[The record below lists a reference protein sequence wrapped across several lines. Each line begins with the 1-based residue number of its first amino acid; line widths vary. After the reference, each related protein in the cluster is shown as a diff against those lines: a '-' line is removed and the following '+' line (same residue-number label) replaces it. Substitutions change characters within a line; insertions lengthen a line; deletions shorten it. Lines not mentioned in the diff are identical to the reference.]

1 MQLSLPP
8 TPDEEH
14 CSLLIRRSLAV
25 IRAATDD
32 ILSTVAANAYGFS
45 QGQAS
50 QLMRTFEETE
60 VLCRRCQHCLT
71 QCSARA
77 TAAAAAVDMVPA
89 ASAEREQLA
98 AEIRAATRHFHDVA
112 AAARSAMSQLGRCT
126 SWSARHGP
134 ALAWPHAAQTSQRA
148 SWDQLYALPATPRV
162 GGRVEE
168 SSPEK
173 VLSAG
178 CNVGSS
184 RRVLPAAAQR
194 AVSPPGERSPAASAA
209 LALWRSRDE
218 ELFPSPP
225 GAQAARQQQG
235 ESGSFAVAARA
246 LGPRR
251 ADERGGGGGGGGARG
266 EAGGELAP
274 RQLARRLQAEL
285 RRLQGCT
292 AELGEL
298 LQGCVWQACSLRT
311 RSAHAPHTL
320 CTPSAHPLHAC
331 ALGASAL
338 AHCSAARAAGLHDR
352 GR

>member
-25 IRAATDD
+25 IRATTDD

-60 VLCRRCQHCLT
+60 VLCRRCQHCLS

-134 ALAWPHAAQTSQRA
+134 ASAWPHAAQTSQRA

-168 SSPEK
+168 SSPEN

-184 RRVLPAAAQR
+184 RRVPPAAAQR
-194 AVSPPGERSPAASAA
+194 AVSPPRERSPAASAA

-225 GAQAARQQQG
+225 GAQAG
-235 ESGSFAVAARA
+235 
-246 LGPRR
+246 LG
-251 ADERGGGGGGGGARG
+251 
-266 EAGGELAP
+266 
-274 RQLARRLQAEL
+274 
-285 RRLQGCT
+285 
-292 AELGEL
+292 LG
-298 LQGCVWQACSLRT
+298 
-311 RSAHAPHTL
+311 
-320 CTPSAHPLHAC
+320 
-331 ALGASAL
+331 LG
-338 AHCSAARAAGLHDR
+338 
-352 GR
+352 